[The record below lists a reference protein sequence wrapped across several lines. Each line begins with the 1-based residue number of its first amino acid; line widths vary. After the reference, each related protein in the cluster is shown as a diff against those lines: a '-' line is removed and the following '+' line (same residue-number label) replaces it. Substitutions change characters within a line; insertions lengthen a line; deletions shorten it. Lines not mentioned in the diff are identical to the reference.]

1 MISLYL
7 RGEIKGSRAEFE
19 QFLQQARLTYE
30 RPGGIRVRL
39 QWDVRETKRFV
50 EIIEYADR
58 ESFEADQVRVQQD
71 PEMIELLEQWQG
83 LLQGKVEVQS
93 CEEVYSL

>member
-1 MISLYL
+1 VISLYL

-39 QWDVRETKRFV
+39 LWDVRETKRFV